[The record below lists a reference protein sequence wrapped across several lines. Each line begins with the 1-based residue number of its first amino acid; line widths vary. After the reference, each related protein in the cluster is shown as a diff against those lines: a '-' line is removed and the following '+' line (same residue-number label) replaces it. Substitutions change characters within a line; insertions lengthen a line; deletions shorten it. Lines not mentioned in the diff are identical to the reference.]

1 MAGFVSG
8 NTTFSLGN
16 GLLWAWHLQQLHG
29 SRRVWD
35 VPGCDGGSQVPG
47 EAAEWEVTLLHP
59 CWSTGTGQ
67 DRLGRVQG
75 LAGCEEAPMEIP

>member
-1 MAGFVSG
+1 M
-8 NTTFSLGN
+8 
-16 GLLWAWHLQQLHG
+16 
-29 SRRVWD
+29 
-35 VPGCDGGSQVPG
+35 PGCDGGSQVPG
-47 EAAEWEVTLLHP
+47 EAAEWEVTPLHP